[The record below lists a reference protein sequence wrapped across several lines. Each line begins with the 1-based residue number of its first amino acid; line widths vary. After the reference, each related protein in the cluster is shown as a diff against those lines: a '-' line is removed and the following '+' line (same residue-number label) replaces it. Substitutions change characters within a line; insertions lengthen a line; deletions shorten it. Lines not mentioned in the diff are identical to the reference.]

1 MSFVTILPPGCA
13 IRGAK
18 WWDQSE
24 LNKDTTAK
32 GGDGGTEGAKSVGGG
47 ARGVASEATSAD
59 MPAEGGDAFT
69 KELVP
74 FDLLGK
80 LARSKGSSTPD
91 VWLKTLAD
99 SAATAWKKRKQACD
113 ELAELA
119 NGQAMVRV
127 LCHVALLRWCLACCS
142 AR

>member
-1 MSFVTILPPGCA
+1 
-13 IRGAK
+13 
-18 WWDQSE
+18 
-24 LNKDTTAK
+24 
-32 GGDGGTEGAKSVGGG
+32 
-47 ARGVASEATSAD
+47 

-113 ELAELA
+113 ELTELA

-127 LCHVALLRWCLACCS
+127 LCHVALCDGALLAARRADASACLRYAVS
-142 AR
+142 